1 MQLWDPESAK
11 KAADAGA
18 GAKVTLDVGGKSDK
32 IYGPPVSITGK
43 VAAVSDFSGKDK
55 PAALIDLGSG
65 VQVLV
70 NTADIGPNDQSN
82 LKAIG
87 VDPSKFAMVICKGG
101 FAFRPQYPSSV
112 YEYIMSNTPGYAS
125 VDLKQFTFTKIPRPI
140 YPLDDI

>member
-1 MQLWDPESAK
+1 
-11 KAADAGA
+11 
-18 GAKVTLDVGGKSDK
+18 VGGKSDK
-32 IYGPPVSITGK
+32 IYGPPVTITGK

-55 PAALIDLGSG
+55 PAALIDLGG

-70 NTADIGPNDQSN
+70 NTEDIGPNDQSN

-101 FAFRPQYPSSV
+101 FAFRPQYPKSV

-125 VDLKQFTFTKIPRPI
+125 VDLKTFTFTKIPRPI
-140 YPLDDI
+140 YPLDDIRAVGHFRTPAR